1 VGTTLGE
8 GAFGVVRLAQHRTS
22 GKEYA
27 VKMVDK
33 VETPVPAIMRE
44 AEMLKALT
52 HPNVVKFVDVFIE
65 RCFVCIV
72 MEIYRGGDLVD
83 GLQRQGP
90 FPSDKI
96 IHIAH
101 QLAAAIDHLHAN
113 KVAHRDVKGDNYMMD
128 RQDMLD
134 SGCTVVIT
142 DFGTAS
148 YYKESEPFTSQC
160 GTRQFWAPELL
171 EKKYGMKVDVWALG
185 VLMYGLVTG
194 RFPFRDE
201 NDIRKKEVKIRTR
214 CDEVCQD
221 YVLTMLEKSE
231 AKRPDSKAVMAH
243 AYLKSM
249 QPVTRA
255 GTEDTFTDGESSQM
269 IREDGANVGIKDRR
283 HELVERMQQQQRGGA
298 SAKRVD
304 SLDFKPFVVDSKIRP
319 GTKLSYEW
327 WDSPQMTSSGLLDP
341 MAKCGPAPAELF
353 RDVRDLSLF
362 EKMLQEHG
370 IDTAKFGVDKHKN
383 LKDLAAEVRNGEA
396 RLMLDATAHKKLVR
410 VVDVLVLR
418 LYSSDTKTHLV
429 VETALA
435 PEDGRKYETYR
446 LPGQIKAPHDN
457 VRKSCERL
465 LATLNLKLEHVSLD
479 IEHAERNE
487 EEYESAS
494 YPGLQ
499 TFYNKDVI
507 EGVVNI
513 SAMSLEEL
521 SKIGLPDLN
530 EWTSKD
536 RRWGTKFNQWMTKEE
551 AFSRN
556 VILESSGLDADASTL
571 VNAPIGLNEDDLR
584 ARLAA
589 AGIDVNQFGKNGT
602 RTLKDFSHEL
612 YRGEAF
618 VQENST
624 GELVRTVNVVIIIL
638 SDRKSGKTLV
648 QTKQSSAHG
657 AGQSKARLPGNKC
670 RPDENHFI
678 CARKIIRRELEIDDN
693 SVYFNEAV
701 MFVEEEDLSTN
712 YPGIKTIYR
721 KFLIRAEL

>member
-1 VGTTLGE
+1 
-8 GAFGVVRLAQHRTS
+8 
-22 GKEYA
+22 

-101 QLAAAIDHLHAN
+101 QLAAAIDHLHSN

-134 SGCTVVIT
+134 TGCVIVIT

-148 YYKESEPFTSQC
+148 HYKESEPFTSQC

-171 EKKYGMKVDVWALG
+171 EKRYGMKVDVWALG

-214 CDEVCQD
+214 CDEVCQN
-221 YVLTMLEKSE
+221 YILAMLEKSE
-231 AKRPDSKAVMAH
+231 SKRPDARTVMSH
-243 AYLKSM
+243 AFLKSM

-255 GTEDTFTDGESSQM
+255 STEETVADAESTQM

-283 HELVERMQQQQRGGA
+283 HELVERLQQERKGA
-298 SAKRVD
+298 PSAKKVET
-304 SLDFKPFVVDSKIRP
+304 LDFEPFVVDSKIRP
-319 GTKLSYEW
+319 GVKLSYEW
-327 WDSPQMTSSGLLDP
+327 WDSTQMKPSGLLGIMDQ
-341 MAKCGPAPAELF
+341 CGPAPAELF

-362 EKMLQEHG
+362 DKMLQEHG
-370 IDTAKFGVDKHKN
+370 ITTAKFGTEKHKT
-383 LKDLAAEVRNGEA
+383 LKDLAAEVRSGEA

-410 VVDVLVLR
+410 VVDILVLR
-418 LYSSDTKTHLV
+418 LYTSDTKSHLV
-429 VETALA
+429 VETALS
-435 PEDGRKYETYR
+435 PEDGRKYETFR

-457 VRKSCERL
+457 LRKSCERL
-465 LATLNLKLEHVSLD
+465 LATLNLKLDHVTLNLEHG
-479 IEHAERNE
+479 ERCE

-499 TFYNKDVI
+499 TFYNKEII

-536 RRWGTKFNQWMTKEE
+536 RRWGTKFNSWMTKDE
-551 AFSRN
+551 ALSKN
-556 VILESSGLDADASTL
+556 VMLESKGLDADASTL

-589 AGIDVNQFGKNGT
+589 AGIDLSKFGQNGT
-602 RTLKDFSHEL
+602 RTLKDFSQEL
-612 YRGEAF
+612 YRGEAS
-618 VQENST
+618 VQENSA
-624 GELVRTVNVVIIIL
+624 GELERTVNVVIIVL
-638 SDRKSGKTLV
+638 TDRKTGKTLV
-648 QTKQSSAHG
+648 QTKQTSGSGDSQAK
-657 AGQSKARLPGNKC
+657 SRLPGNKC

-678 CARKIIRRELEIDDN
+678 CARKIIRRELEIDDGAIH
-693 SVYFNEAV
+693 FNENV
-701 MFVEEEDLSTN
+701 QFVEEEQLSTN